1 MWLFLLGKPY
11 QEIIVATVSLKS
23 SPRIFGRAKFSL
35 EITRLT
41 NVPSKLIRECSE
53 GSEQYSRAEN
63 SRKFLFRRYFV
74 GNLVKSIVICLH
86 NLYTTMNI

>member
-1 MWLFLLGKPY
+1 MWLFLVGKPY
-11 QEIIVATVSLKS
+11 QETIVVTISLKS
-23 SPRIFGRAKFSL
+23 SPRIFGRGKFSL

-63 SRKFLFRRYFV
+63 SRKFR
-74 GNLVKSIVICLH
+74 GNFFSGDISSEIWGKAS
-86 NLYTTMNI
+86 